1 MGHMLKNTVFKTAGY
16 ALGVPVGS
24 SSVGPANAVVGQT
37 RFSLTSNKL
46 EYYGNISGQTGANV
60 WNAVAREGNVLPTI
74 TSFTGNAVQTQ
85 FWPIDGGTNYYKAGM
100 ESMVLVHVGTV
111 YQIPGTN
118 YTFNGTGNIVI
129 SPAPSNGAAI
139 TLIHGYATTISTL
152 A

>member
-24 SSVGPANAVVGQT
+24 SSVGPANAVVGQA

-46 EYYGNISGQTGANV
+46 EFYGNIRGMTGANV
-60 WNAVAREGNVLPTI
+60 WNAVAREGNVLPSL
-74 TSFTGNAVQTQ
+74 TSFTGNSLQTNY
-85 FWPIDGGTNYYKAGM
+85 WPIDGGSNYYKSGM

-118 YTFNGTGNIVI
+118 YTFNGTGNIVF
-129 SPAPSNGAAI
+129 SPAPSNSSAI
-139 TLIHGYATTISTL
+139 TLVHGYATTISTL